1 MAAHRRYANA
11 PITEALIDIQV
22 SLPPEVKLAAFDD
35 VYNRVKA
42 DYPSKGDAKLVGATL
57 SFGEQVSASAKQDQI
72 GYLLRTKD
80 GKNVAQVRL
89 NGFTFSRLRPYE
101 HWEALRDEARRIWD
115 IYRDVARP
123 IKVTRVALRYIN
135 QFDIKLPM
143 DFRDYFRTYPEI
155 SSDLPQRLS
164 GFLMQ
169 VHIPQEDFKGL
180 TLLTQTLVPPPNE
193 ETASVILD
201 IDTFRHE
208 VDFSSESDL
217 WQFLDQLR
225 NRKNEVFE
233 GCITNKTRQL
243 IGPLME

>member
-1 MAAHRRYANA
+1 MPAHRRYANA

-22 SLPPEVKLAAFDD
+22 SLPPDVKLAAFDD

-42 DYPSKGDAKLVGATL
+42 DYPSRGDAKLVGATL

-72 GYLLRTKD
+72 GYILRTKD
-80 GKNVAQVRL
+80 GKNVVQVRL

-101 HWEALRDEARRIWD
+101 HWDALRDEARRIWD

-135 QFDIKLPM
+135 QFDIGVPM
-143 DFRDYFRTYPEI
+143 DFRDYFRTFPEV
-155 SSDLPQRLS
+155 SSDLPQQLS

-169 VHIPQEDFKGL
+169 VQIPREDFKGFI
-180 TLLTQTLVPPPNE
+180 LLTQTMVPPPDE
-193 ETASVILD
+193 KTASVILD
-201 IDTFRHE
+201 IDTYRQE
-208 VDFSSESDL
+208 VDFASDGEL
-217 WQFLDQLR
+217 WRFLEQLR
-225 NRKNEVFE
+225 DRKNEVFE
-233 GCITNKTRQL
+233 GCITNRTRQL